1 MNSVWQDIRFGIRM
15 LAKNRLA
22 SLVCI
27 VALALGIGANTVIF
41 SMAEAFLLHPVPFED
56 ADRIVALAD
65 SRPHQG
71 IDTNSVAPAT
81 YFDWKKQARSFEQLA
96 AYAWQEINLTGD
108 REPQKVQAFGVTAN
122 LFATIGV
129 TPETGRVFLE
139 EEEEPGKD
147 QEIILSYGLWTERY
161 GSDPQIVGRK
171 VKVDGKPFE
180 VVGVM
185 AKGFDFPLP
194 AEAWVPLAVDPKDRI
209 DRSSRWF
216 WVLGRLK
223 PGISFEEAAAE
234 MCSISQRQA
243 EAYPDTN
250 KGWQLRPMPLRE
262 FVTSTLTRQYTLL
275 LLAAVG
281 VVLLIACANVANV
294 QFARVTARSNEV
306 AVRTALGGSAWRVV
320 RLLLT
325 ESLLLSLAGA
335 AVSLFLAQWGLKI
348 ALTHMPPDIAKFVA
362 GWKSI
367 ELDAEAFAFTL
378 AFAVLSGILSGIAPA
393 FLSSRTN
400 LSETLKDGGRAMSSG
415 RARHRLRSTLVVI
428 EVSLALVLLVGAG
441 LLVKGFRGL
450 LNVNE
455 SYSPSTLLTMN
466 LTLPEPHYAK
476 PEVRRAFH
484 EEVLQRL
491 RSAPGVQSVALVSH
505 VPYANGGDLGTDIF
519 AIEGR
524 QPSERGDLTDAII
537 EDTTTSY
544 FSLLHIAL
552 VDGRFLTDS
561 DGAETPRISVISQS
575 LARRYFPGENPLGKR
590 IKIGGANS
598 DAPWLTIVGVVK
610 DVHYSWIVKEEVPT
624 IYRPF
629 RQSPPYYT
637 TIVLRTTET
646 PLQQV
651 PAVRRELAA
660 IDPELPLYNI
670 KPQDQ
675 VIQES
680 IIGIAYVAVMMATLG
695 IIALVLASVGVFGVM
710 SYAVTERAHEI
721 GVRISLGAKS
731 NDIAQMVLSRGM
743 LLSGIGLAIGLPI
756 AFLLA
761 RALSSLL
768 FGVDAAD
775 LDSFVG
781 LPLVLAAV
789 AAVACY
795 LPARRAARLDPLK
808 ALRYE

>member
-27 VALALGIGANTVIF
+27 VALALGIGANTVMF

-71 IDTNSVAPAT
+71 IDINAVAPAT
-81 YFDWKKQARSFEQLA
+81 YFDWKKEARSFDQLA
-96 AYAWQEINLTGD
+96 AYAWQEVNLTGD
-108 REPQKVQAFGVTAN
+108 HEPQKVQAFGVTAN
-122 LFATIGV
+122 LFRTIGV
-129 TPETGRVFLE
+129 MPEKGRVFLE
-139 EEEEPGKD
+139 EEEEPGRD
-147 QEIILSYGLWTERY
+147 REIILSYGLWTERY
-161 GSDPQIVGRK
+161 GSDPQIVGRNIT
-171 VKVDGKPFE
+171 VDGKPFE

-185 AKGFDFPLP
+185 AKGFDFPLS
-194 AEAWVPLAVDPKDRI
+194 AEAWVPLSVDPKDRV

-216 WVLGRLK
+216 WVLGHMR
-223 PGISFEEAAAE
+223 PGVSLEEASAE
-234 MCSISQRQA
+234 MRSISQRQA

-281 VVLLIACANVANV
+281 FVLLIACANVANV
-294 QFARVTARSNEV
+294 QFARVTARSNEF

-335 AVSLFLAQWGLKI
+335 AASLLLAQWGLKV
-348 ALTHMPPDIAKFVA
+348 ALAHMPPDIAKFVA

-367 ELDAEAFAFTL
+367 DLDAEAFAFTL
-378 AFAVLSGILSGIAPA
+378 AIAVLSGILSGIAPA
-393 FLSSRTN
+393 LLSSRTN
-400 LSETLKDGGRAMSSG
+400 LGETLKDGGRAMSSG

-455 SYSPSTLLTMN
+455 GYSPSTLLTMN
-466 LTLPEPHYAK
+466 LTLPEPRYAK

-491 RSAPGVQSVALVSH
+491 GSTPGVQSVALVSH
-505 VPYANGGDLGTDIF
+505 VPYADGGDLGTELF

-537 EDTTTSY
+537 EDTTSSY

-552 VDGRFLTDS
+552 VDGRLLTDR
-561 DGAETPRISVISQS
+561 DGGETPRITVISQS
-575 LARRYFPGENPLGKR
+575 LAKRYFPGENPLGKR
-590 IKIGGANS
+590 IKIGGVNS
-598 DAPWLTIVGVVK
+598 DSPWLSIVGVVK
-610 DVHYSWIVKEEVPT
+610 DLHYSWIVKEEVPT

-629 RQSPPYYT
+629 RQSPPYST

-646 PLQQV
+646 PLQHV
-651 PAVRRELAA
+651 PAARRELAA

-721 GVRISLGAKS
+721 GVRMSLGAKS
-731 NDIAQMVLSRGM
+731 NDIVQMVLSHGM
-743 LLSGIGLAIGLPI
+743 LLTGMGLAIGLPV

-768 FGVDAAD
+768 FGVEATD

-781 LPLVLAAV
+781 LPLLLAAV
-789 AAVACY
+789 AAAACY